1 MERKRCW
8 ESYESASRPAALI
21 AFYFYTL
28 LPPSYASQLVAT
40 GTPDSSKGTNTFSL
54 VSMEK
59 RKKASV
65 HRATGGNDGSGKA
78 CTKNTWD
85 TSAPASQLMKTHSNG
100 CNIQES

>member
-40 GTPDSSKGTNTFSL
+40 GTPDSSTGTNTFSL

-59 RKKASV
+59 KMPWCTVQQEATMAAAKHIHTEHLGHFCSSFSV
-65 HRATGGNDGSGKA
+65 NE
-78 CTKNTWD
+78 
-85 TSAPASQLMKTHSNG
+85 
-100 CNIQES
+100 NIQ

>member
-28 LPPSYASQLVAT
+28 LPPSFASQLVAT
-40 GTPDSSKGTNTFSL
+40 GTPDSSMGTNTFSL

-59 RKKASV
+59 NALV
-65 HRATGGNDGSGKA
+65 HRATGDNDGSGEA
-78 CTKNTWD
+78 HTYAEHLGHFCTSVTVNE
-85 TSAPASQLMKTHSNG
+85 
-100 CNIQES
+100 NIQ

>member
-40 GTPDSSKGTNTFSL
+40 GTPDSSTGTNTFSL

-59 RKKASV
+59 NALV
-65 HRATGGNDGSGKA
+65 HGATGGNDDSNKSIYTEHLGHFCSGFSV
-78 CTKNTWD
+78 NE
-85 TSAPASQLMKTHSNG
+85 
-100 CNIQES
+100 NIQ

>member
-40 GTPDSSKGTNTFSL
+40 GTPDSSTGTNTFSL

-59 RKKASV
+59 NALV
-65 HRATGGNDGSGKA
+65 HGATGGNESSGKA
-78 CTKNTWD
+78 YTQHTWV
-85 TSAPASQLMKTHSNG
+85 TSAPASQLMKTYSNG
-100 CNIQES
+100 CNIPES

>member
-28 LPPSYASQLVAT
+28 LPPRYASQLVAT
-40 GTPDSSKGTNTFSL
+40 GTPDSSTGTNTFSL

-59 RKKASV
+59 MPW
-65 HRATGGNDGSGKA
+65 
-78 CTKNTWD
+78 CT
-85 TSAPASQLMKTHSNG
+85 AQ
-100 CNIQES
+100 QEAMMAAAKHIH